1 MASKNWLWAAG
12 VVVAIGATVA
22 VTLAVTK
29 PATAPPPAATFT
41 MRGSIDLQNGL
52 KNIALLQGKS
62 CSGKGGYSDLTA
74 GSEVT
79 VKNTTGQ
86 VVATGA
92 LATGTLDGSTS
103 TTTFGCALT
112 FEVRDVPDG
121 LSSYSLTVTHRG
133 TQVFPND
140 QAHGFVRLTIG

>member
-12 VVVAIGATVA
+12 VVVAVGATIA
-22 VTLAVTK
+22 VTLAVTT
-29 PATAPPPAATFT
+29 PAAPPPAATFT

-52 KNIALLQGKS
+52 KNIVLLPGNS
-62 CSGKGGYSDLTA
+62 CIGRGGYSDLTA

-103 TTTFGCALT
+103 TATFGCALT

-133 TQVFPND
+133 TQVFPNG